1 MTNLESVLF
10 DLDGTLI
17 DTAPD
22 FVTVLNK
29 LLVEEG
35 KQPLAFDT
43 IRAIVSDGARALV
56 QLGFGVA
63 EGEAGF
69 DPLRERLLDLYSA
82 HLSVDSQLFP
92 EMEQVL
98 NTLEEKNI
106 PWGIVTNKPRQY
118 AEPLLED
125 LTLAKRCATLIC
137 PDDVTHRKPHAEPI
151 LLACK
156 EIEVNPTQS
165 VYVGDHSRDITSGNN
180 AGCITVACRYGY
192 ISPRDPI
199 EHWDADH
206 YIDTAGELLQIL
218 KQTHNLDPINS

>member
-1 MTNLESVLF
+1 MTKLESVLF

-22 FVTVLNK
+22 FVTVLNR
-29 LLVEEG
+29 LLQEEG
-35 KQPLAFDT
+35 KQPLEFDT

-56 QLGFGVA
+56 QLGFGLA
-63 EGEAGF
+63 EGESGF
-69 DPLRERLLDLYSA
+69 EPLRQRLLNHYRS

-98 NTLEEKNI
+98 KTLEQNSI
-106 PWGIVTNKPRQY
+106 PWGIVTNKPREY

-125 LTLAKRCATLIC
+125 LALTERCATLVC

-156 EIEVNPTQS
+156 EIAANPTQS
-165 VYVGDHSRDITSGNN
+165 VYVGDHSRDIASGKN
-180 AGCITVACRYGY
+180 AGCLTVACRYGY

-199 EHWDADH
+199 ETWDADH
-206 YIDTAGELLQIL
+206 YIDSAGELLNIL
-218 KQTHNLDPINS
+218 RQKHTI